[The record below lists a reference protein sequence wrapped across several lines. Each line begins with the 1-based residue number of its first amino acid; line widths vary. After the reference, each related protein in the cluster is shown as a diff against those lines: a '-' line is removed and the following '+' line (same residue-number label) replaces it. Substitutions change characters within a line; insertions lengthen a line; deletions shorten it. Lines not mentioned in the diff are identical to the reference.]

1 MWHREIR
8 LSLNTPKNGQQ
19 SQQNVRR
26 LSLVSIKNLQC
37 ELKGPALDSDR
48 GHLGGLDARADHND
62 QKVDFEYPPPNLS
75 LYNLGH
81 PRTENW
87 TNFRNFPNS

>member
-1 MWHREIR
+1 MWHEKYD

-37 ELKGPALDSDR
+37 ELKGPAFDSDR
-48 GHLGGLDARADHND
+48 GHLGGLDARADQND
-62 QKVDFEYPPPNLS
+62 QKVDFDYPPPN
-75 LYNLGH
+75 
-81 PRTENW
+81 PRCQSW
-87 TNFRNFPNS
+87 TSRNSPKIQQSEFSE